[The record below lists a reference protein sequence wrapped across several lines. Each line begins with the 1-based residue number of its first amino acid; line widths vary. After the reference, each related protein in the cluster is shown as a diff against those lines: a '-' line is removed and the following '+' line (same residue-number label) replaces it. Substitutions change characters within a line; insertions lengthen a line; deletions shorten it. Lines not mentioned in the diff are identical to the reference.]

1 MLAACGHGGT
11 KRNQARNQADF
22 VGSLTYFSSFK
33 KCNFLEP
40 GWNQARNQVKFK
52 EALDGMLTLASH
64 PVSFYN
70 TK

>member
-1 MLAACGHGGT
+1 MFAACRHGGT
-11 KRNQARNQADF
+11 KRNQARNQVDF
-22 VGSLTYFSSFK
+22 VGGLTYFSNFK
-33 KCNFLEP
+33 NCNFLEP
-40 GWNQARNQVKFK
+40 GQNQARNQVKFK